1 MVDHINN
8 GESGLS
14 VREKLNEVID
24 RTNTLNG
31 SENQIEANKNLGQQ
45 NSARIDKTPNAQAKL
60 VTNVL
65 KCCQP
70 ACIGSSTC
78 VFLMIV
84 CNMYCDSVVKGIRMR
99 KIMDDNKM
107 ARVVE

>member
-45 NSARIDKTPNAQAKL
+45 NSARIDKEIQDRIDGDNAL
-60 VTNVL
+60 
-65 KCCQP
+65 
-70 ACIGSSTC
+70 
-78 VFLMIV
+78 
-84 CNMYCDSVVKGIRMR
+84 D
-99 KIMDDNKM
+99 
-107 ARVVE
+107 ARVDKEIADRKAADQANQNQSDARIDQEIQDRIDGDKSCGITSTT